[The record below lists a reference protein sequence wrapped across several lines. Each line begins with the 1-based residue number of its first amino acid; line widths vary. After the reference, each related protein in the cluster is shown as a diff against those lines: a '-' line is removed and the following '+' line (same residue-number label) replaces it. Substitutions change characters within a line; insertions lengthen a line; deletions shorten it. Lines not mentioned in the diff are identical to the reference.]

1 MAKLKAAK
9 NKKDLLNAA
18 KDFEREE
25 GLDRSLMLD
34 GVKRELL
41 RKCEIRFGTSDN
53 VTVMVD
59 PKTCDYHVI
68 RELTVADPI
77 TDRPT
82 QVTPAE
88 ASMIDKKH
96 HEIGDVVKEEVEVQ
110 NIGQVAQNAG
120 RNAIMQKAITMLEEE
135 KNIPREIVFHA
146 IRSAIMTA
154 CKNTYDHTDN
164 ITIDIDPDTCEYH
177 VRSSKNIVEAV
188 EDPETEISLE
198 EAQEK
203 DGSYKIG
210 EVYTEEIDSKTF
222 GRIAASAARGVMM
235 QDIHEEE
242 HRIIL
247 EEYTRLNHTVIT
259 GIVQRK
265 IGKSYSIN
273 LGTADA
279 ILTEREQ
286 IRGESYRP
294 NDRYKFYV
302 LDVKD
307 SRRGTKIYVSRT
319 HPDLVRRLFEQEVVE
334 IRDGIVE
341 IKNIAREA
349 GNRTK
354 MAVWSN
360 DENVDP
366 VGACVGMNGTR
377 VNAVVEELHN
387 EKIDIINWDE
397 TPARLIENA
406 LSPAKVISVIA
417 DSEEKTAKVVVP
429 DYQLS
434 LAIGREGQNARLAA
448 RLTGYKI
455 DIKSETQAR
464 ESGDFFDMDEE
475 YYDEDGYYEDEDGDL
490 LVDDEAADADDDLL
504 IDDGEA
510 APEEEESLET
520 EESDES
526 EDSAETDSEEDPEN
540 EAETGEGSQNDEE

>member
-9 NKKDLLNAA
+9 NKKELLNAA
-18 KDFEREE
+18 KEFEREE
-25 GLDRSLMLD
+25 GLPREIMLE
-34 GVKRELL
+34 GVKRELM
-41 RKCEIRFGTSDN
+41 RKCEIRFGTDEN
-53 VTVMVD
+53 VEVLLD

-68 RELTVADPI
+68 RTLTVAAPV
-77 TDRPT
+77 TDRTT

-88 ASMIDKKH
+88 AKMIDRKNH
-96 HEIGDVVKEEVEVQ
+96 DIGDEVKEEVEFS
-110 NIGQVAQNAG
+110 NIEMVAENAG
-120 RNAIMQKAITMLEEE
+120 RNAIMRKAIDMLEEE

-146 IRSAIMTA
+146 IRSAIITA
-154 CKNTYDHTDN
+154 CKNIYAHIDN
-164 ITIDIDPDTCEYH
+164 ITVDINPDTCEYH
-177 VRSSKNIVEAV
+177 VRSSKNVVEEV
-188 EDPETEISLE
+188 NDPETEISLE
-198 EAQEK
+198 EAQSV

-210 EVYTEEIDSKTF
+210 EVFTEEIDSKKF

-242 HRIIL
+242 HKIIL
-247 EEYTRLNHTVIT
+247 EEYTRLNHTIIT

-273 LGTADA
+273 LGNADA

-286 IRGESYRP
+286 IHGESYHP

-307 SRRGTKIYVSRT
+307 SKRGTKIYVSRT
-319 HPDLVRRLFEQEVVE
+319 HPDLVRCLFEQEVTE

-377 VNAVVEELHN
+377 VNAVVDELHN

-397 TPARLIENA
+397 NPARLIENA

-448 RLTGYKI
+448 RLTSYKI

-464 ESGDFFDMDEE
+464 EAGDFFDMDEDE
-475 YYDEDGYYEDEDGDL
+475 YFDEENEEYVGDEMNSEDMIYDEEFVDETA
-490 LVDDEAADADDDLL
+490 DEKV
-504 IDDGEA
+504 
-510 APEEEESLET
+510 
-520 EESDES
+520 
-526 EDSAETDSEEDPEN
+526 N
-540 EAETGEGSQNDEE
+540 E